1 MAKKIYELLKEK
13 REEIL
18 RVAAQH
24 GAANVRVFGPVVR
37 GDPGWDRHADLLV
50 EFEPGA
56 TMLDHAT
63 LTMKLKNIIG
73 RNVLVVS
80 EGSLSPRIKDR
91 IIEEAVPL

>member
-18 RVAAQH
+18 HVAAQY
-24 GAANVRVFGPVVR
+24 GATKVRVIGPVVR

-50 EFEPGA
+50 EFEPGV

-73 RNVLVVS
+73 RDVLVIS
-80 EGSLSPRIKDR
+80 ERDLSPRIRDQ
-91 IIEEAVPL
+91 IIQEAVPL